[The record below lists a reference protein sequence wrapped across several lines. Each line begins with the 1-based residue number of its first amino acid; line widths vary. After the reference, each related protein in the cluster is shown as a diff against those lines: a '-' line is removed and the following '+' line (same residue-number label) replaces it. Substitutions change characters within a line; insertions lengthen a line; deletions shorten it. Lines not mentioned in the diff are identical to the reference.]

1 MKEILQRITEKKEQ
15 LDSLRPFPTE
25 LDKNLY
31 EWFKVALTY
40 SSNAI
45 EGNTL
50 TLAETAQVVEK
61 NITVSGKSIV
71 EHLEAINHAKAVDFI
86 QYLAKTKNRAQLTLD
101 YILEI
106 HRIILHKINDEW
118 AGRLRMMAV
127 RVVGSPVPCPNYMK
141 VPELI
146 DGLVS
151 LMTSSQNHIA
161 TIAAQ
166 AHLELA
172 SIHPFV
178 DGNGRTAR
186 LLMNLLLLQE
196 DYPLVIIDAKDRT
209 AYINS
214 IQKALQGDSTDYYQ
228 FIYQAI
234 EHSLDEYI
242 AAAHESELT
251 S

>member
-1 MKEILQRITEKKEQ
+1 MNEILQRITEKKKQ
-15 LDSLRPFPTE
+15 LDALRPFPVE

-86 QYLAKTKNRAQLTLD
+86 QYLAKTKK
-101 YILEI
+101 
-106 HRIILHKINDEW
+106 H
-118 AGRLRMMAV
+118 G
-127 RVVGSPVPCPNYMK
+127 
-141 VPELI
+141 
-146 DGLVS
+146 
-151 LMTSSQNHIA
+151 SSQDHVA
-161 TIAAQ
+161 SLAAQ
-166 AHLELA
+166 MHLNLA

-196 DYPLVIIDAKDRT
+196 GYPLVIIDAKDRT
-209 AYINS
+209 KYINS

-242 AAAHESELT
+242 TAAHESKLT